1 MPVTKDVDGAA
12 PRHAITLWLNLRPAE
27 YATYREIGGA
37 DGGDFETMTAVRVL
51 FGEDVVDAMRDR
63 VTAFGRRHDHPDE
76 TIPCEAI
83 PRFSTMVQQC
93 SCSRCA
99 SRARAS
105 AKL

>member
-51 FGEDVVDAMRDR
+51 FGEDVVDAMRYR
-63 VTAFGRRHDHPDE
+63 VTAFVRRHDHPDE